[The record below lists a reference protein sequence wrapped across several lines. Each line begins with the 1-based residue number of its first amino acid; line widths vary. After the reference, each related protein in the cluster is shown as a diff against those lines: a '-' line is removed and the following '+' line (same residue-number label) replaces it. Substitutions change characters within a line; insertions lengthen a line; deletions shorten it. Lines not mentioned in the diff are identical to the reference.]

1 MIRELCTQARF
12 EAVTVTTA
20 GGSRNVPAQKF
31 AELFRNW
38 TKAPVRVE
46 PAADAAF
53 EIALKQ
59 KGEDGILFCAG
70 SLYLVGEIKAYLA
83 SREKRCDTQ

>member
-1 MIRELCTQARF
+1 M
-12 EAVTVTTA
+12 
-20 GGSRNVPAQKF
+20 
-31 AELFRNW
+31 
-38 TKAPVRVE
+38 E